1 MFLTA
6 IEAYRE
12 RYTGT
17 IQLLSNLRVCP
28 FLKWELKPEVE
39 YTQEVITSESQEH
52 LVDIKA

>member
-17 IQLLSNLRVCP
+17 IQLLSNLRVGP
-28 FLKWELKPEVE
+28 FLKWELKPEVK
-39 YTQEVITSESQEH
+39 YTQEMITSESQEH

>member
-17 IQLLSNLRVCP
+17 IQLLSNLRVGP
-28 FLKWELKPEVE
+28 FLKLELKPEVK

>member
-17 IQLLSNLRVCP
+17 IQLLSNLRVGP
-28 FLKWELKPEVE
+28 FLKWELKPEV

>member
-6 IEAYRE
+6 IEAYR
-12 RYTGT
+12 GT
-17 IQLLSNLRVCP
+17 IQLLSNLRVGP

>member
-12 RYTGT
+12 WYTGT
-17 IQLLSNLRVCP
+17 IQLLSNLRVGP